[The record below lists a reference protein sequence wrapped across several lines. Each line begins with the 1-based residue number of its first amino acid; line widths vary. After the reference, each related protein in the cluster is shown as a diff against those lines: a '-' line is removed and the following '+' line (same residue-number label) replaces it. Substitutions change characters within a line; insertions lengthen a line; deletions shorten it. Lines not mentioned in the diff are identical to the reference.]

1 MSAHTEAGA
10 SPRRITRI
18 SGPIVDAVGMPAARM
33 YEVVEVGS
41 RRLVGEVIRLSAE
54 RATIQVYED
63 TAGLKPGDPVFPT
76 GGLLSVRLGPG
87 LLGGIYDGIQR
98 PLAKIAERRGAY
110 MPRGEKAPPLDLQ
123 KKWRFEPKVKE
134 GDLLERGQIM
144 GTIQETQLIEHRVLA
159 PPDCSGKVTHIVPA
173 GEYSNEDVVCVV
185 QTGGGERPL
194 KLWHEWAARMAR
206 PYLERKPIS
215 KPLITGLRVIDTFFP
230 QAKGGAAMIPGGF
243 GTGKTMTQQSLAKW
257 CDADIIVYIGCGERG
272 NEMTDVLTSFP
283 ELTDPKS
290 GRPLLERTILIAN
303 TSNMPVA
310 AREVSVYTGITIAEY
325 YRDMGYDV
333 GVMADSTSRWAEALR
348 ELSGR
353 LEEMP
358 AEEGYPAYLQTR
370 LAQFYERAGSVR
382 ALSGKEG
389 SVSIVGAVSPMG
401 GDFSEPVTQHTRRFI
416 RCFWALDTDLAYSRH
431 YPAIHW
437 LHSYSEYVDGLTEWW
452 ENVDP
457 DWRALRA
464 KAMETLQKEDRLQQ
478 IVKLVGPDVLP
489 DSQRL
494 ILFVSE
500 LLKDGFLQQ
509 SAFDETD
516 MFCAPAKQVRL
527 LRIIL
532 QVLDRG
538 QQAIERGATINEVRR
553 LECMQPILR
562 AKTTIPNTEPEQLDE
577 LEKAVRAAF
586 DALDKEHA

>member
-1 MSAHTEAGA
+1 MSTHTEAGA

-33 YEVVEVGS
+33 YEVVEVGT

-76 GGLLSVRLGPG
+76 GELLSVRLGPG
-87 LLGGIYDGIQR
+87 LMGGIYDGIQR

-110 MPRGEKAPPLDLQ
+110 MPRGEKEPPLDLQ

-134 GDLLERGQIM
+134 GDSLERGRIM

-206 PYLERKPIS
+206 PYLERKPITR
-215 KPLITGLRVIDTFFP
+215 PLITGLRVIDTFFP
-230 QAKGGAAMIPGGF
+230 QANGGAAMIPGGF
-243 GTGKTMTQQSLAKW
+243 GTGKTMTQQSLARW

-370 LAQFYERAGSVR
+370 LAQFYERAGLVR
-382 ALSGKEG
+382 ALSGREG

-401 GDFSEPVTQHTRRFI
+401 GDFSEPVTQHTRRFV

-527 LRIIL
+527 LKIIL

-538 QQAIERGATINEVRR
+538 RQAIERGATINEVRR

-562 AKTTIPNTEPEQLDE
+562 AKTAIPNTELEQLDE